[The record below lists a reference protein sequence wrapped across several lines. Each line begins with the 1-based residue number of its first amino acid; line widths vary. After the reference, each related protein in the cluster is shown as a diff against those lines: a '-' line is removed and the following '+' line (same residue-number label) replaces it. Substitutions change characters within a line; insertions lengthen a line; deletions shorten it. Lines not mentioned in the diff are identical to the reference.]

1 MNYKWVK
8 IAAIPINGKPLIAN
22 NTVARLA
29 IEGKVLYLANLNG
42 QYYAG
47 DARCPHAGGAI
58 DKGWLD
64 ENGNIVCPTTS
75 LLFRLANWT
84 QYARRRKLHA
94 EPYSIEEKED
104 GYFIGFPITK
114 SWPW

>member
-8 IAAIPINGKPLIAN
+8 IAAIPSNGKPLIAN

-64 ENGNIVCPTTS
+64 ENGNIVCPLHRFCFDLQTG
-75 LLFRLANWT
+75 RNT
-84 QYARRRKLHA
+84 QGEGFTVQTY
-94 EPYSIEEKED
+94 PIEEKED

-114 SWPW
+114 WWPW